1 MSSLF
6 MSMHERKFETNEYS
20 MLIYTTGRGSIL
32 SCDSCV
38 ELITPVHINFPKE
51 FILKENRIFCKIRI
65 EGCYRR
71 LKIVKIERMSGSCN
85 AYTVLKR
92 LIPSVFDVKFIR
104 KANLQSYL
112 HSNRD
117 LIMRSSL
124 RILGRE
130 TVDQINLWDR
140 IKWQYGQDSEAP
152 LDETK
157 DVSSDILISDY
168 W

>member
-1 MSSLF
+1 
-6 MSMHERKFETNEYS
+6 MSMHEKKFETNEYS
-20 MLIYTTGRGSIL
+20 MLIYTTGHGSIL
-32 SCDSCV
+32 SSDSCI
-38 ELITPVHINFPKE
+38 ELVTPVQINFPKE
-51 FILKENRIFCKIRI
+51 FILKEDRIFCKIKV

-71 LKIVKIERMSGSCN
+71 LKIVKIERISRSCN

-92 LIPSVFDVKFIR
+92 LIPSVFDPRFIR

-124 RILGRE
+124 RVLGRE

-140 IKWQYGQDSEAP
+140 IKWHYGQDSEASP
-152 LDETK
+152 DEIK